1 MSYGEVYFAEKTMNA
16 RLEER
21 HHQVDA
27 RRLASQ
33 LLGGSQRGKRFFS
46 GALAWLGHCLVDW
59 GSRLQERYSAAA
71 PTPQPQPANRLAG

>member
-1 MSYGEVYFAEKTMNA
+1 MSYGEVYFAEKTMGA

-27 RRLASQ
+27 RKLVSQ
-33 LLGGSQRGKRFFS
+33 VLGRDQRGKRFFS

-59 GSRLQERYSAAA
+59 GSRLQERYSAAT
-71 PTPQPQPANRLAG
+71 PTPKTQTANRLAG